1 MPLVLAWTAIVVVV
15 MLFIELVVLRLI
27 EERVLAWRPK
37 VALA

>member
-1 MPLVLAWTAIVVVV
+1 VVV